1 MKAFR
6 NFMIL
11 ALLLVPIEAQPASSA
26 SSNSSAKKVD
36 ETVIN
41 PEPEPTAVVPEVRDS
56 DMQFPVSRTLGG
68 MGLVICLMVVAFFA
82 AKKFAPRYFTKPASE
97 RDLQILE
104 TLAMGDKRSISVIEV
119 AHTRYL
125 IGSTPHQ
132 INLLAALP
140 GTISATPEVEPAAAP
155 PKKANKKGT
164 GALFRNLFE
173 IEKSSPQQL
182 AGHPLP
188 EDLRL
193 KMRQLRDS
201 LERS

>member
-6 NFMIL
+6 KLVIF
-11 ALLLVPIEAQPASSA
+11 ALLFIPIEALPASSV
-26 SSNSSAKKVD
+26 SSKDSNNSAREAV
-36 ETVIN
+36 VN
-41 PEPEPTAVVPEVRDS
+41 PELGSTTPVPDVEGA
-56 DMQFPVSRTLGG
+56 DMQFPVFRTLGG
-68 MGLVICLMVVAFFA
+68 MGLVICFMVVAFFA

-97 RDLQILE
+97 RDLKIIE
-104 TLAMGDKRSISVIEV
+104 TMAMGDKRSISLIEV

-125 IGSTPHQ
+125 IGNTPHQ
-132 INLLAALP
+132 INLLA
-140 GTISATPEVEPAAAP
+140 TFPESVSVASDAEPAA

-164 GALFRNLFE
+164 NNLFRNLFE
-173 IEKSSPQQL
+173 IEKGSSQQL
-182 AGHPLP
+182 AVHPLP